1 MRCAES
7 GWTGQF
13 GRPSGWRGALVGRLM
28 AVKNAEIGRLA
39 VETLGVGERDRV
51 LEIGFG
57 PGKAIGEVA
66 RRATEGHV
74 AGLDRSEVML
84 RQALRRNR
92 AAVAAGRVELRLG
105 DVSNL
110 PWPDGAF
117 TAVFE
122 VNSFH
127 HWPDPLGGL
136 REARRVLA
144 DGGRLLLCLR
154 MKHPSRSVLV
164 APGHEPYDVDR
175 VVGLLERAGFARIR
189 RVAGSAGGREVC
201 CLRAERAAG

>member
-1 MRCAES
+1 MRCAET
-7 GWTGQF
+7 GWKGQF
-13 GRPSGWRGALVGRLM
+13 GMPSGWRGALVGRLM
-28 AVKNAEIGRLA
+28 AIKNAEIGRCA
-39 VETLGVGERDRV
+39 VEALDVGPRDRV

-57 PGKAIGEVA
+57 PGRAIAEAA
-66 RRATEGHV
+66 RRAAEGRV
-74 AGLDRSEVML
+74 AGVDRSEVML

-92 AAVAAGRVELRLG
+92 AAVAAGSVELRLG
-105 DVSNL
+105 DVSRL

-144 DGGRLLLCLR
+144 DCGRLVLCLR
-154 MKHPSRSVLV
+154 MKHPSRSFLV
-164 APGHEPYDVDR
+164 APGHEPEDVER
-175 VVGLLERAGFARIR
+175 IAGLLERAGFAPIR
-189 RVAGSAGGREVC
+189 RIAGSAGGREVC
-201 CLRAERAAG
+201 CLRAERGPG